1 MLGGDSDIGTRPP
14 GPIPTGDSFLH
25 VYSPFMEPSS
35 EGTEPSP
42 DPSSSKT
49 PDLSAVAE
57 ALSASVRD
65 ALERNEPAEVPG
77 MGVFRVEHRPSQMNE
92 QEEGLLSVSP
102 PRDVIVFEPAT
113 S

>member
-1 MLGGDSDIGTRPP
+1 
-14 GPIPTGDSFLH
+14 
-25 VYSPFMEPSS
+25 MESSS

-42 DPSSSKT
+42 SPSSSKAS
-49 PDLSAVAE
+49 DLSKVAE

-65 ALERNEPAEVPG
+65 ALERNESAEVPG
-77 MGVFRVEHRPSQMNE
+77 LGVFRVEHRPSQMNE
-92 QEEGLLSVSP
+92 QEDGLLSVTP